1 MYIKQLKIKNIR
13 SISDFEMKFPNP
25 AGWHVLI
32 GDNGAGKST
41 IVRAVAA
48 ALIGPAEIPAAR
60 LVWKDWLKKGEEDAF
75 VDLDLEYDK
84 TIDLLFPENGMKEDL
99 VYTENRHFILREKLD
114 GIIRP
119 TSMVSLNYDPLLAE
133 TQNCFSAAYGPFRRF
148 TGGDES
154 KNVIFESSPKVG
166 AHLSVFGED
175 VALTEALTWLKE
187 LDEKEQKKEDGE
199 QIKTIANLLAYT
211 ILDKTIMDQDEK
223 DKYLKRIPRLLEG
236 KEDLG
241 GIIDTSNMD
250 KNIIDFFNAYK
261 EYLKSRIE
269 EISILSYLKSFLNE
283 SNLLPHN
290 TQFEGF
296 DTDGNIIFKDGRGN
310 TIPVVEMSDGYRSI
324 LSLLFDLIRQLI
336 RVYGEDPVLA
346 NIKKGE
352 MNIPVPGVV
361 LIDEVDAHLHPTWQ
375 VRIGE
380 WFTQYFPQIQFI
392 VTTHSPLVCRAAKKG
407 SIWQLAAPVNGGT
420 HREITGL
427 EKERLIYG
435 NILDAYGT
443 ELFGASPVR
452 SAESEEKK
460 ARLGKLNTLFA
471 MGKISKEEENER
483 QELLKILS
491 TDDPTGF

>member
-13 SISDFEMKFPNP
+13 SISDFEMSFPNP

-99 VYTENRHFILREKLD
+99 VYSDICHFVLEKKPD

-119 TSMVSLNYDPLLAE
+119 SSVTKISANHDPLAAE
-133 TQNCFSAAYGPFRRF
+133 KQNCFSAGYGPFRRF

-175 VALTEALTWLKE
+175 VALTEALAWLKS
-187 LDEKEQKKEDGE
+187 LVTTSISDIDSV
-199 QIKTIANLLAYT
+199 TLLS
-211 ILDKTIMDQDEK
+211 ILKI
-223 DKYLKRIPRLLEG
+223 LEG
-236 KEDLG
+236 GKPLAMEEMQSLISSLETGTSDLLMRVFQNPLSVND
-241 GIIDTSNMD
+241 ILVES
-250 KNIIDFFNAYK
+250 KNIDSMFFN
-261 EYLKSRIE
+261 I
-269 EISILSYLKSFLNE
+269 KSFLNE
-283 SNLLPHN
+283 SSLLPHN

-296 DTDGNIIFKDGRGN
+296 DLDNNIIFKDGRGN

-380 WFTQYFPQIQFI
+380 WFTKYFPQIQFI

-420 HREITGL
+420 HREITGV

-452 SAESEEKK
+452 SAESDKKK